1 MELKNIILLLIAAF
15 NLFLGFYIVS
25 KDRHSRLRW
34 SFFALSLSVFFWC
47 ISQSYLYSGLLDKEI
62 ILKATIWSYL
72 AGSLIPISF
81 VFFGYLFPVDISMK
95 KKYVH
100 LLVWPFII
108 LFISILIDK
117 SFIVRDGIKNEIENV
132 LLYNVF
138 GSVVYLIYFL
148 LYMGL
153 GFYFLIKR
161 YRSLIGIL
169 KYQAGIML
177 FGIGIAFI
185 FAAIC
190 SLILPFDN
198 IFNFDLFG
206 PYFSLVMVFSIAYM
220 MFKQSR

>member
-1 MELKNIILLLIAAF
+1 MTLQNIILLIIAAL
-15 NLFLGFYIVS
+15 NLFFGFYILF
-25 KDRHSRLRW
+25 KDLHSRLRW
-34 SFFALSLSVFFWC
+34 SFFAISLAVFFWC
-47 ISQSYLYSGLLDKEI
+47 LSQAYLYSGLLNKEI
-62 ILKATIWSYL
+62 ILNAVSWSYL

-95 KKYVH
+95 KKYIH

-108 LFISILIDK
+108 LFLSILID
-117 SFIVRDGIKNEIENV
+117 SGFIVRDGIKTGIENV
-132 LLYNVF
+132 LSYNVF
-138 GSVVYLIYFL
+138 GSVVYLIYFVF
-148 LYMGL
+148 YMGL

-169 KYQAGIML
+169 KYQTGIML
-177 FGIGIAFI
+177 FGIGIASV
-185 FAAIC
+185 FAAVC

-198 IFNFDLFG
+198 VFNFDLFG